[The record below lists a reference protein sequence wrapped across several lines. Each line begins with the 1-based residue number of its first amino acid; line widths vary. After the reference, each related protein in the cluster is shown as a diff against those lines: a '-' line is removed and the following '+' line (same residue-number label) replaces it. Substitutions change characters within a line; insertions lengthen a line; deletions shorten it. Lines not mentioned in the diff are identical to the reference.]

1 MMRQTIDEYLDG
13 MLDAQARASVEQTL
27 ARDPVAAELARSMQ
41 SERAIRAAAYE
52 SYIPSKAEASAL
64 AAQILAACEDRSA
77 EPVGRITPRF
87 NSWMRYASGIAAA
100 IAITLTAFGL
110 GRMTAPAGMPT
121 VIKEKSVAL
130 YVKLDDGPAK
140 LYDNLAS
147 VEEVESIILAMQA
160 PVDLGQQLADAGD
173 VYLRY

>member
-13 MLDAQARASVEQTL
+13 VLDAQARASVEQTL
-27 ARDPVAAELARSMQ
+27 VRDPMAAELARTMQ
-41 SERAIRAAAYE
+41 SERAIRAAVYE
-52 SYIPSKAEASAL
+52 SYAPSKAEASAL
-64 AAQILAACEDRSA
+64 ASQILAACEDEAA
-77 EPVGRITPRF
+77 EPVGRITPQR
-87 NSWMRYASGIAAA
+87 NWVRYTSGVAAA
-100 IAITLTAFGL
+100 IAVALTAFGL
-110 GRMTAPAGMPT
+110 GRMTAPAGVPT

-140 LYDNLAS
+140 LYDNLTS
-147 VEEVESIILAMQA
+147 VEEVENIILAMQA